1 MIIHAPIS
9 VGELIDKITILSIK
23 QQYTE
28 HKNKLINIQNEL
40 QSLMELAD
48 TNGIDCESDQEALY
62 TINHMLWQVED
73 QLRDCER
80 KLTFD
85 DNFIELARKVYIYN
99 DQRAVIKREINMKY
113 QSEIIEE
120 KIYQ

>member
-99 DQRAVIKREINMKY
+99 DQRAIIKREINMKY

>member
-1 MIIHAPIS
+1 MIIRAPIS
-9 VGELIDKITILSIK
+9 VGELIDKITILLIK

-48 TNGIDCESDQEALY
+48 TNSIDCESDQEALY

-80 KLTFD
+80 NLTFD
-85 DNFIELARKVYIYN
+85 DNFIDLARKVYIYN

-120 KIYQ
+120 KIY

>member
-80 KLTFD
+80 NLTFD

-113 QSEIIEE
+113 QSEIVEE
-120 KIYQ
+120 KIY

>member
-1 MIIHAPIS
+1 MIIRAPIS
-9 VGELIDKITILSIK
+9 VGELIDKITILLIK

-48 TNGIDCESDQEALY
+48 INGIDCESDQEALY

-80 KLTFD
+80 NLTFD
-85 DNFIELARKVYIYN
+85 DNFIDLARKVYIYN

-120 KIYQ
+120 KIY

>member
-9 VGELIDKITILSIK
+9 VGELIDKITILLIK

-28 HKNKLINIQNEL
+28 DKNKLINIQNEL
-40 QSLMELAD
+40 QSLMELTD
-48 TNGIDCESDQEALY
+48 TNSIDCERDQEVLY

-73 QLRDCER
+73 KLREYER
-80 KLTFD
+80 EQQFD
-85 DNFIELARKVYIYN
+85 DDFIDLARKVYIYN

-120 KIYQ
+120 KIY